1 MAFTV
6 VDPVAGTRLAE
17 YPTMTADQVAAVVDG
32 ADRAFRDWSRGA
44 SPGER
49 AVPLARA
56 AELLRE
62 RRAELADIIVR
73 EMGKSRNEAGWEIDA
88 SADFFAWAAENVEM
102 LTADIP
108 LYSEP
113 GLREV
118 LRPAPLGAVL
128 VIVPWNFPIMNI
140 ARIVAPNIAVGNTVM
155 VKPAP
160 QCPESAAAVE
170 RLLRSAGL
178 PDGAC
183 TTLYAEVDQIPAVI
197 ADRRVVGVS
206 ITGSPRAG
214 RSVAETAGRHL
225 TRVSLELGG
234 SDPFVLLS
242 TDNMDAV
249 AESAFWMRS
258 FNSGQVCCAA
268 KRFIVMDDLYDEFI
282 EAFVSRMSGCV
293 TGPPDAEGVEV
304 CGLSSLVAAERL
316 EAQVDR
322 AVEQGARVLCGGT
335 RDGSFFEPTVLVDVA
350 PGTDAYEE
358 ELFGP
363 VAVVHRV
370 ADEAAAVAL
379 ANDTPYGLGARV
391 FTTDAA
397 QGERVADLLEAGM
410 VAINADMGGGP
421 GVPFGGVKD
430 SGSGR
435 IGGAVGAHEF
445 VNLKLLR
452 IGS

>member
-6 VDPVAGTRLAE
+6 VDPVAGVRLAE
-17 YPTMTADQVAAVVDG
+17 YPTMTAAEVAAVVDA
-32 ADRAFRDWSRGA
+32 ADHAFRSWSRGA

-56 AELLRE
+56 AQLMRE
-62 RRAELADIIVR
+62 HRDELADIIVR
-73 EMGKSRNEAGWEIDA
+73 EMGKSRAEAGWEVDWA
-88 SADFFAWAAENVEM
+88 VDHFAWAAENVEM

-108 LYSEP
+108 LHSDP
-113 GLREV
+113 GVRQV

-128 VIVPWNFPIMNI
+128 AIIPWNFPIMNVV
-140 ARIVAPNIAVGNTVM
+140 RIVAPNLAVGNTVM

-170 RLLRSAGL
+170 RILREAGL

-206 ITGSPRAG
+206 ITGSRRAG
-214 RSVAETAGRHL
+214 MSVAETAGRHL

-242 TDNMDAV
+242 TDDMDGLI
-249 AESAFWMRS
+249 EGAFWMRN

-268 KRFIVMDDLYDEFI
+268 KRFIVMDDLYEEFL
-282 EAFVSRMSGCV
+282 AALVSRMRGCV

-316 EAQVDR
+316 QAQVDR
-322 AVEQGARVLCGGT
+322 AVEQGARVVCGGGRQGT
-335 RDGSFFEPTVLVDVA
+335 FYEPTVLVDVA
-350 PGTDAYEE
+350 PGTAAYEE

-370 ADEAAAVAL
+370 ADEAAAIAV

-391 FTTDAA
+391 FTTDLA
-397 QGERVADLLEAGM
+397 QGERVADLLESGM
-410 VAINADMGGGP
+410 VAINADLGGGP
-421 GVPFGGVKD
+421 GVPFGGIKD

-435 IGGAVGAHEF
+435 IGGIVGAHEF
-445 VNLKLLR
+445 VNLKVLS
-452 IGS
+452 IAS

>member
-17 YPTMTADQVAAVVDG
+17 YPTMTADEVAAVVER
-32 ADRAFRDWSRGA
+32 ADLAFRSWSRGA

-49 AVPLARA
+49 AAPLARA

-62 RRAELADIIVR
+62 HRDELADIAVR
-73 EMGKSRNEAGWEIDA
+73 EMGKRRDEAAMEVDWAVGH
-88 SADFFAWAAENVEM
+88 FAWAAENVDM
-102 LTADIP
+102 LTADLP
-108 LYSEP
+108 LQSEP
-113 GLREV
+113 GLRLV

-128 VIVPWNFPIMNI
+128 AIIPWNFPYLNV
-140 ARIVAPNIAVGNTVM
+140 ARIVAPNIAVGNTIM

-170 RLLRSAGL
+170 RLLHEAGL

-206 ITGSPRAG
+206 VTGSRRAG

-234 SDPFVLLS
+234 SDPFLALS
-242 TDNMDAV
+242 THDMV
-249 AESAFWMRS
+249 GLVEQAFWMRN
-258 FNSGQVCCAA
+258 FNSGQVCSAA
-268 KRFIVMDDLYDEFI
+268 KRFIVMDDLYDEFL
-282 EAFVSRMSGCV
+282 AGLVARMRACV
-293 TGPPDAEGVEV
+293 TGVPDAEGVEV
-304 CGLSSLVAAERL
+304 CGLSSQVAAERL

-322 AVEQGARVLCGGT
+322 AVEQGARVLCGGR
-335 RDGSFFEPTVLVDVA
+335 RDGTFYEPTVLVDVA
-350 PGTDAYEE
+350 PGTEAYEE

-370 ADEAAAVAL
+370 GDEEAAIAL

-391 FTTDAA
+391 FTTDPA

-410 VAINADMGGGP
+410 VAVNANVGGGP
-421 GVPFGGVKD
+421 YIPFGGIKE
-430 SGSGR
+430 SGAGR
-435 IGGAVGAHEF
+435 IGGVVGTHEF
-445 VNLKLLR
+445 VNLKVLT
-452 IGS
+452 IAS